1 MASPAAQNEPPQEID
16 PFEASW
22 EDAEEWSVHDTY
34 RDAQPFAGSE
44 IAGVRSTAHQT
55 QHDTP
60 CQGHGA
66 DDCDVADHWPHE
78 AARSEPEV
86 PCMGEN
92 LDASDPA
99 TGAPTP
105 CEATDEPHA
114 DSDGE
119 KLAEVVVDPY
129 EGLNELGERLRQEAM
144 RLAGPDHQPAAPL
157 DSSQCDASIP
167 VSADLEQAPGER
179 EAGPIA
185 GADIVEIASASAGN
199 QVEQVAEDPVEFS
212 QEKLT
217 LAEAIRR
224 RKQAD
229 AVVTDSPMASG
240 PTGNDA
246 AYRDETTPDGGFLQY
261 ELQEQVDSHGDD
273 PQALA
278 EDDAGHDS
286 DQVVIVLDDD
296 EPEGETASDAPPRV
310 QREDYRTLFEKLRRG

>member
-1 MASPAAQNEPPQEID
+1 
-16 PFEASW
+16 
-22 EDAEEWSVHDTY
+22 
-34 RDAQPFAGSE
+34 
-44 IAGVRSTAHQT
+44 
-55 QHDTP
+55 
-60 CQGHGA
+60 
-66 DDCDVADHWPHE
+66 
-78 AARSEPEV
+78 
-86 PCMGEN
+86 MGEN